1 MDSSAAHTTFATTH
15 WSVIV
20 AAGTGLDSPLA
31 HEALETLC
39 RTYWYPLYSY
49 VRQRGETHPDAQDVT
64 QSFFLQLLDKNWL
77 TQVDRNKGKFRSFLL
92 VAMNHFLAN
101 EWRRLRTEKRG
112 GQAVLIS
119 LDEHSAE
126 ERWQLDPATDETP
139 ETAFEQRWA
148 AALLERVLYRL
159 RVEQVSAGRSKLFD
173 ELKVFLVGR
182 KGEVAYADLAARLES
197 TEGALKMSVQR
208 LRHRYGE
215 ILREEVANTVA
226 SPDDVEAE
234 LQYLLTVLGG

>member
-1 MDSSAAHTTFATTH
+1 MDLSAAHTAFATTH
-15 WSVIV
+15 WSVI
-20 AAGTGLDSPLA
+20 AAAATGPDSPHA
-31 HEALETLC
+31 REALETLC
-39 RTYWYPLYSY
+39 RTYWYPLYAY
-49 VRQRGETHPDAQDVT
+49 IRQHGQTHPDAQDVT

-77 TQVDRNKGKFRSFLL
+77 TQVDRRKGKFRSFLL

-112 GQAVLIS
+112 GHAVLIS
-119 LDEHSAE
+119 LDEATAE
-126 ERWQLDPATDETP
+126 ERWQLEPTTDATP

-159 RVEQVSAGRSKLFD
+159 RAEQVTAGRSKLFD

-182 KGEVAYADLAARLES
+182 RGEVAYADLAARLES
-197 TEGALKMSVQR
+197 TEGALKMAVQR

-215 ILREEVANTVA
+215 ILREEVANTVS

-234 LQYLLTVLGG
+234 LRYLLTVLER